1 MESLFAQPAGLQ
13 TKSQQQSSP
22 PSSSPSSSNNN
33 SSASQ
38 SSDLYR
44 STSNTRLN
52 NTGSSNNGETAKKAA
67 PPAPPPR
74 LDIKEDTKQQ
84 ATAYA
89 PTANF
94 KRNSIKTCLANN
106 LILNIRNAQQYSQ
119 PNKLSVEATQ
129 INAETVMTP
138 RKHYVSVAV
147 NNYEESELLYY
158 NPIYKNYNNSHI
170 IEEQTDFF
178 NIYNTIKF
186 KNRSNCKLKL

>member
-52 NTGSSNNGETAKKAA
+52 NTGSSNKAA